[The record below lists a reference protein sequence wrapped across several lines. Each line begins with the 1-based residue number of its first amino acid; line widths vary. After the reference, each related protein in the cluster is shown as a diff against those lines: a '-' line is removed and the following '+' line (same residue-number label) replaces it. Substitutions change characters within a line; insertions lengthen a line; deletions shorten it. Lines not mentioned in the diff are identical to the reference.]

1 MMKLILENWRRY
13 VNEADQSG
21 PQRDGPRGEMSISA
35 EELKFSHNLFVDYI
49 QNELDDP
56 EHPELVEFIKNY
68 DSGPNEYREW
78 YKTKTK
84 REYSLGR
91 HTPKS
96 VQLYEEWRRLKVQ
109 ANKRMHQE
117 WKWDFPHDI
126 DPEIPCFNKLFYLD
140 VLVKSYYNHPKY
152 YDTQEK
158 APAVTEAAGD
168 ISPYR
173 KCRFDL
179 RSKKATEKEMEPYE
193 LSLDPE
199 KE

>member
-1 MMKLILENWRRY
+1 MKLIMENWRGY
-13 VNEADQSG
+13 VNEVDQSG
-21 PQRDGPRGEMSISA
+21 PRGRAPSWEKSLSV

-68 DSGPNEYREW
+68 G
-78 YKTKTK
+78 K
-84 REYSLGR
+84 RPHVEP
-91 HTPKS
+91 T
-96 VQLYEEWRRLKVQ
+96 WRQLKVQ

-126 DPEIPCFNKLFYLD
+126 DPEMPCFNKIFYLD
-140 VLVKSYYNHPKY
+140 ELVKSYYHHPEY

-168 ISPYR
+168 LSPYR

-193 LSLDPE
+193 LSFDPE

>member
-1 MMKLILENWRRY
+1 MKLLMENWRRY
-13 VNEADQSG
+13 VNEIDRSG
-21 PQRDGPRGEMSISA
+21 PSGELSLTG
-35 EELKFSHNLFVDYI
+35 EEFKFSHNLFVDYI

-68 DSGPNEYREW
+68 GGGPNEYIEW

-91 HTPKS
+91 RTPKS

-126 DPEIPCFNKLFYLD
+126 DPEIPCFNKIFYLD
-140 VLVKSYYNHPKY
+140 ELVKSYYNHPEY
-152 YDTQEK
+152 YDTREK

-179 RSKKATEKEMEPYE
+179 RNKKAAAQEMEPYE
-193 LSLDPE
+193 LSFDPE

>member
-1 MMKLILENWRRY
+1 MKLLMENWRRY
-13 VNEADQSG
+13 VNEDNQSG
-21 PQRDGPRGEMSISA
+21 PGGRAPSWEKSLSVK
-35 EELKFSHNLFVDYI
+35 ELNFSHNLFVDYI

-68 DSGPNEYREW
+68 DARGAHSTVG
-78 YKTKTK
+78 
-84 REYSLGR
+84 SD
-91 HTPKS
+91 
-96 VQLYEEWRRLKVQ
+96 VWRRLKVQ

-126 DPEIPCFNKLFYLD
+126 DPEMPCFNKIFYLD
-140 VLVKSYYNHPKY
+140 ELVKSYYHHPEY

-158 APAVTEAAGD
+158 APAVTEAAGG

-193 LSLDPE
+193 LSADPE

>member
-1 MMKLILENWRRY
+1 M
-13 VNEADQSG
+13 NEIDRSG
-21 PQRDGPRGEMSISA
+21 PSGELSLTG
-35 EELKFSHNLFVDYI
+35 EEFKFSHNLFVDYI

-68 DSGPNEYREW
+68 DSGPNEYRDW

-126 DPEIPCFNKLFYLD
+126 DPEIPCFNKIFYLD
-140 VLVKSYYNHPKY
+140 ELVKSYYDHPEY
-152 YDTQEK
+152 YDTQESYDTQERDL
-158 APAVTEAAGD
+158 AVTEAAGD

-173 KCRFDL
+173 KCKSDL
-179 RSKKATEKEMEPYE
+179 RDKKAAEKEMEPYE
-193 LSLDPE
+193 LSPELE

>member
-1 MMKLILENWRRY
+1 MENWRRY
-13 VNEADQSG
+13 VNEIDRSG
-21 PQRDGPRGEMSISA
+21 PSGELSLSV
-35 EELKFSHNLFVDYI
+35 EELNFSHNLFVDYI

-68 DSGPNEYREW
+68 DPRGAHSTVG
-78 YKTKTK
+78 
-84 REYSLGR
+84 SDD
-91 HTPKS
+91 
-96 VQLYEEWRRLKVQ
+96 WRRLKVQ

-126 DPEIPCFNKLFYLD
+126 DPEIPCFNKIFYLD
-140 VLVKSYYNHPKY
+140 ELVKSYYHHPEY

-179 RSKKATEKEMEPYE
+179 RNKKATEKEMEPYE
-193 LSLDPE
+193 LSFDPE